1 LKKNIQMS
9 RIVFSVYVWLLI
21 VIVTLVLS
29 PLFVLVWLLT
39 VLFDK
44 KLIILHYLANF
55 WGSLFT
61 LLVPGWEVELIGKE
75 KLNNDTKIIVA
86 NHQSQEDIL
95 LIYRL
100 GVPFRW
106 ISKAEVFKI
115 PFYGWLMHLK
125 GDIKLQRS
133 SKASIK
139 KMFVDAEKILNRG
152 CIITVFPEGT
162 RSKTGNL
169 GNFKEGAFKL
179 AQNTKVPI
187 VPVVIYGTGQQLI
200 YPNGI
205 FKGKHKV
212 IVKILDEV
220 SYSDFNENETKEFA
234 NHIKNIIESEL
245 NKLKSSENEN

>member
-1 LKKNIQMS
+1 MS
-9 RIVFSVYVWLLI
+9 RILLSFYVWLLI
-21 VIVTLVLS
+21 VIVTITIS
-29 PLFVLVWLLT
+29 PIFFLVWFLT

-44 KLIILHYLANF
+44 KLIILNSFANF

-61 LLVPGWEVELIGKE
+61 ILVPSWKVKVIGKE
-75 KLNNDTKIIVA
+75 NLNNTPKIIVA

-139 KMFVDAEKILNRG
+139 KMLIDAEKVLKNG
-152 CIITVFPEGT
+152 CIITIFPEGT
-162 RSKTGNL
+162 RSRTGIL

-179 AQNTKVPI
+179 AQNTRVPI
-187 VPVVIYGTGQQLI
+187 VPVVIYGTGLHLI
-200 YPNGI
+200 YPNGL

-212 IVKILDEV
+212 VVKILDEIP
-220 SYSDFNENETKEFA
+220 YSVFKDLETKEFA
-234 NHIKNIIESEL
+234 NMVKIKIESEL
-245 NKLKSSENEN
+245 NKLKLSDHGN

>member
-1 LKKNIQMS
+1 MS
-9 RIVFSVYVWLLI
+9 RTILSVYVWFLI
-21 VIVTLVLS
+21 VFVTLIIS
-29 PLFVLVWLLT
+29 PIFFIVWLLT

-61 LLVPGWEVELIGKE
+61 LLVPGWEVEIMGKE
-75 KLNNDTKIIVA
+75 KLSNAPKIIVA

-95 LIYRL
+95 IIYRL

-133 SKASIK
+133 SKSSIK
-139 KMFVDAEKILNRG
+139 KMLVDAEKVLNNG
-152 CIITVFPEGT
+152 CIITIFPEGT
-162 RSKTGNL
+162 RSRTGSL

-187 VPVVIYGTGQQLI
+187 TPVVIYGTGLHLI
-200 YPNGI
+200 YPNGL

-212 IVKILDEV
+212 VVRILDEIP
-220 SYSDFNENETKEFA
+220 YAEFKNKETKEFA
-234 NHIKNIIESEL
+234 NQVKILIESEL
-245 NKLKSSENEN
+245 NKLKLSDNEN